1 MLLSGLQNNRQGPSN
16 PPRNLRAQ
24 SQDRILGA
32 GKNDLG
38 LSTRSALNDRYFESG
53 NAGSRYGHKFGFQ
66 KSYVTPL
73 TELIIFQNSNHLIL

>member
-1 MLLSGLQNNRQGPSN
+1 MVDTEMLLSGLQNNRQGPSN

-53 NAGSRYGHKFGFQ
+53 NAGSRYGHKFNF
-66 KSYVTPL
+66 
-73 TELIIFQNSNHLIL
+73 

>member
-1 MLLSGLQNNRQGPSN
+1 MVDTEMLLSGLQNNRQGSSN

-53 NAGSRYGHKFGFQ
+53 NAGSRYGHKLNF
-66 KSYVTPL
+66 
-73 TELIIFQNSNHLIL
+73 